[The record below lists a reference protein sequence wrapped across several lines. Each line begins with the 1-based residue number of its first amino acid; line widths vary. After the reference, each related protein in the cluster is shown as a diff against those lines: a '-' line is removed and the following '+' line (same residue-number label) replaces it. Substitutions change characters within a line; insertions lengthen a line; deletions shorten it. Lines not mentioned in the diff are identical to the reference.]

1 MNDIANTISILGFEA
16 FAEVTIAGF
25 VGWLVRWLLK
35 SLSSDIERARSEAR
49 EQHKEMFD
57 ITIKLVD
64 RIRGLEEGRLR
75 SLEDSMLRT
84 ELLARLFHDLP
95 QDWGRL
101 GKSKDGE

>member
-1 MNDIANTISILGFEA
+1 MNDIAETISILGFEA
-16 FAEVTIAGF
+16 FAAVAIAGF
-25 VGWLVRWLLK
+25 VGWMVRWLLK
-35 SLSSDIERARSEAR
+35 SLVADIERARREAR
-49 EQHKEMFD
+49 EHHKELLD

-101 GKSKDGE
+101 RKAKDAE

>member
-1 MNDIANTISILGFEA
+1 MNDIAETISILGFEA
-16 FAEVTIAGF
+16 FAAVAIAGF
-25 VGWLVRWLLK
+25 VGWMVRWLLK
-35 SLSSDIERARSEAR
+35 SLVADIERARREAR
-49 EQHKEMFD
+49 EHHKELLD

-101 GKSKDGE
+101 GKAKDAE